1 MMTKLQTMS
10 LSIIIGIALSGL
22 LLFYYQVNKT
32 AGTPGCKRVA
42 ILLPVTHHALAQI
55 EQGVVAKL
63 QELMPGKVSCDVFNA
78 QGDRVLLHTLAH
90 DIISKDYDAVVG
102 IATQPSL
109 QLQQA
114 RVKAQSTVPFIFTAV
129 SHPEQLGLVDPTT
142 GRGVAC
148 AGVTELVT
156 YEQHAQQLA
165 RVRPQVTKALLVYDP
180 TQGSGLE
187 AEHKLLAQKLVAVGI
202 TLDVV
207 MVHQARD
214 VVTQLRGALAD
225 HTAVITLKDN
235 TVHTAFDGIV
245 AFCTEQKLV
254 LVASTLDAVGADI
267 AVGLHE
273 VDYGTAAAVI
283 VARVLTEGI
292 TPEQLPLV
300 LLTDRAA
307 QVDVPALARKGFTAE
322 VHHA

>member
-22 LLFYYQVNKT
+22 LLFYYQTHKPVGV
-32 AGTPGCKRVA
+32 AGCKRVA

-63 QELMPGKVSCDVFNA
+63 KELMPGNVSCDVFNA

-102 IATQPSL
+102 IATQSSL

-114 RVKAQSTVPFIFTAV
+114 RTKAQSTVPFIFTAA
-129 SHPEQLGLVDPTT
+129 SHPEQLGLIDPTT

-148 AGVTELVT
+148 AGVTESVN

-165 RVRPQVTKALLVYDP
+165 AIQPQVTNALLVYDP
-180 TQGSGLE
+180 TQGAGLE
-187 AEHKLLAQKLVAVGI
+187 AERKLLEQKLAAVGI
-202 TLDVV
+202 TLDAV

-273 VDYGTAAAVI
+273 VDYGTAAAVL

-292 TPEQLPLV
+292 APEQLSLV
-300 LLTDRAA
+300 LLTDKEA
-307 QVDVPALARKGFTAE
+307 QVNAQVLARKGFICE